1 MTVRENLQSVSNA
14 TSIVRSWVIR
24 LLVLLAGLGV
34 AAQAQGFVDAFAVRT
49 DVTGLAGTLT
59 GSNVDATIE
68 VDEPRHGN
76 KSPAKSVWIT
86 FVSPATGLM
95 SLEVDGQD
103 FDVLLGVYRVKA
115 GQPALLKN
123 LERVARNDDEGDD
136 GSASVKFGVKAGERY
151 EIAVD
156 GFARSSGTFQMN
168 WQVEDLGVAV
178 PTLVATTPDQAF
190 RPGDR
195 VVITYAAEDLDD
207 DDDDV
212 KLHWF
217 LNDVEIEN
225 EEEPTLVIPSLSEAN
240 VGQYRVRV
248 DTDDVRFFTEAVE
261 VQMSTEG
268 LTTTLARNKP
278 EDSMESPLVGAG
290 GLRPSP
296 RRQAAP
302 AGGGVSRG
310 YNGSQIFNTVYAGRD
325 PLEPVHCGQGSGS
338 SYWFAYQAPESG
350 MVFMDTVGSTFDTV
364 LAAYTYDIPY
374 AGYASLREIGCDD
387 NSGPDGKASVVSFRV
402 SPTRYYVVVVDGVN
416 GAKGRAHLNY
426 RLETNSAPVLVAPR
440 IQQLSSDRVV
450 AQGTPVTL
458 EVVAEGTA
466 PLAYRWIRPLAEP
479 LVTTNGMLALG
490 EVQLPQGGLYQVE
503 ISNAAGAV
511 TSAPVGLTVWSD
523 PVLELDGMP
532 GAAWVRY
539 GLQGPGSVPVEVASE
554 VQGPWT
560 PWTNGVP
567 DAAGIVRLNLD
578 FATEPRRFVRLRIP
592 SLSAVSVTNT
602 ISP

>member
-1 MTVRENLQSVSNA
+1 MTVRENLQTVSNA
-14 TSIVRSWVIR
+14 ISILRSWVIR
-24 LLVLLAGLGV
+24 LLVLVAGLGAV
-34 AAQAQGFVDAFAVRT
+34 VQAQGFVDAFALRT
-49 DVTGLAGTLT
+49 EVTGLTGTLA
-59 GSNVDATIE
+59 GSNVGATIE
-68 VDEPRHGN
+68 EDEPRHGG
-76 KSPAKSVWIT
+76 KSPGKSVWIT

-95 SLEVDGQD
+95 SLEVNGQD

-115 GQPALLKN
+115 GQPAVLRN

-156 GFARSSGTFQMN
+156 GFARSSGTFQLG
-168 WQVEDLGVAV
+168 WEVQDLGVAV

-207 DDDDV
+207 DDV

-217 LNDVEIEN
+217 LNDVELEN
-225 EEEPTLVIPSLSEAN
+225 EEGTTLVIPSLSEAQ

-268 LTTTLARNKP
+268 LSTTLARNKP

-290 GLRPSP
+290 SLRPSP

-302 AGGGVSRG
+302 AGDGVSRG

-325 PLEPVHCGQGSGS
+325 PQEPVHCGQGSGS

-350 MVFMDTVGSTFDTV
+350 TVVMDTVGSTFDTV
-364 LAAYTYDIPY
+364 LAAYTYDMPY
-374 AGYASLREIGCDD
+374 AGYASLREVGCDD
-387 NSGPDGKASVVSFRV
+387 NSGPDGKSSVVSFRV
-402 SPTRYYVVVVDGVN
+402 SPTRSYVVVVDGVN

-426 RLETNSAPVLVAPR
+426 RLETNSVPVLVAPR
-440 IQQLSSDRVV
+440 IQQAPADRVV
-450 AQGTPVTL
+450 AQGTPVSL

-466 PLAYRWIRPLAEP
+466 PLAYRWIRPAGEP
-479 LVTTNGMLALG
+479 LVTTNNVLELG
-490 EVQLPQGGLYQVE
+490 AVQLPQGGLYQVE

-523 PVLELDGMP
+523 PVLERDGVT
-532 GAAWVRY
+532 GSAWVRY
-539 GLQGPGSVPVEVASE
+539 GLQGPGAVPVEVASE

-567 DAAGIVRLNLD
+567 DAAGVVRLNLD
-578 FATEPRRFVRLRIP
+578 FATEPRRFVRLRVP
-592 SLSAVSVTNT
+592 SLSAASVTNT
-602 ISP
+602 NSP

>member
-1 MTVRENLQSVSNA
+1 VVSAISN
-14 TSIVRSWVIR
+14 IRSWVIY
-24 LLVLLAGLGV
+24 LLVLMAGLGSV
-34 AAQAQGFVDAFAVRT
+34 VQAQGFVDPFALRT
-49 DVTGLAGTLT
+49 EVTGLTGTLT
-59 GSNVDATIE
+59 GSNVGATIE
-68 VDEPRHGN
+68 EDEPRHGG
-76 KSPAKSVWIT
+76 KSPGKSMWLT

-95 SLEVDGQD
+95 SLEVEGQD
-103 FDVLLGVYRVKA
+103 FDVLLGVYRLKA
-115 GQPALLKN
+115 GQPAALRN
-123 LERVARNDDEGDD
+123 LERVARNDDEGND

-156 GFARSSGTFQMN
+156 GFARSSGTFEVRWEVQ
-168 WQVEDLGVAV
+168 DLGVAV
-178 PTLVATTPDQAF
+178 PTLVASTPDQAF

-207 DDDDV
+207 DDV

-217 LNDVEIEN
+217 LNDVELEN
-225 EEEPTLVIPSLSEAN
+225 EEETTLVIPSLSEAQ

-268 LTTTLARNKP
+268 LSTTLARNKP

-290 GLRPSP
+290 SLGPSP
-296 RRQAAP
+296 LRQAAP
-302 AGGGVSRG
+302 AGDGVSRG

-325 PLEPVHCGQGSGS
+325 PQEPVHCGQGSGS

-350 MVFMDTVGSTFDTV
+350 TVVMDTVGSTFDTV
-364 LAAYTYDIPY
+364 LAAYTYDMPY

-440 IQQLSSDRVV
+440 IQQLPPDRVV
-450 AQGTPVTL
+450 AQGTPVMF
-458 EVVAEGTA
+458 EVAAEGTA
-466 PLAYRWIRPLAEP
+466 PLAYRWIRPSAEP
-479 LVTTNGMLALG
+479 LVTTNGLLDLG

-503 ISNAAGAV
+503 VSNAAGAV

-532 GAAWVRY
+532 GTAWVRY
-539 GLQGPGSVPVEVASE
+539 GLQGPGTVPVEVAAE

-560 PWTNGVP
+560 PWTNGIP

-578 FATEPRRFVRLRIP
+578 FATEPKRFVRLRIP

-602 ISP
+602 NSP

>member
-14 TSIVRSWVIR
+14 NSIARSWVIR
-24 LLVLLAGLGV
+24 LLVLLAALGV
-34 AAQAQGFVDAFAVRT
+34 VAHAQGFVDAFAGRAE
-49 DVTGLAGTLT
+49 VTGLAGTLT
-59 GSNVDATIE
+59 GSNVGATIE
-68 VDEPRHGN
+68 VDEPRHGG
-76 KSPAKSVWIT
+76 KSPAKSMWIT

-95 SLEVDGQD
+95 SLKVDGQD

-115 GQPALLKN
+115 GQPALLRN
-123 LERVARNDDEGDD
+123 LERVARSDD
-136 GSASVKFGVKAGERY
+136 GDAGTSASVEFAVKAGERY

-156 GFARSSGTFQMN
+156 GFARSSGTFQMD

-178 PTLVATTPDQAF
+178 PMLVATTPDQAF

-195 VVITYAAEDLDD
+195 VVITYSAEDLDD

-217 LNDVEIEN
+217 LNDVELEN
-225 EEEPTLVIPSLSEAN
+225 EEETTLVIPSLSEAQ

-268 LTTTLARNKP
+268 LSTTLARNKP

-290 GLRPSP
+290 SLRPSP
-296 RRQAAP
+296 LRNAAP
-302 AGGGVSRG
+302 AGDGVSRG

-350 MVFMDTVGSTFDTV
+350 KVVMDTVGSTFDTV
-364 LAAYTYDIPY
+364 LAAYTYDMPY

-402 SPTRYYVVVVDGVN
+402 SPARYYVVVVDGVN

-426 RLETNSAPVLVAPR
+426 RLETNAVPPLVAPR
-440 IQQLSSDRVV
+440 IQQPPADRVV
-450 AQGTPVTL
+450 AVGSPVTL
-458 EVVAEGTA
+458 EVVAEGSA
-466 PLAYRWIRPLAEP
+466 PLAYRWFRPAAEP
-479 LVTTNGMLALG
+479 LVTTNGVLALG
-490 EVQLPQGGLYQVE
+490 EVQLPQGGLYRVE

-523 PVLELDGMP
+523 PVLELDGMS
-532 GAAWVRY
+532 GVAWVRY
-539 GLQGPGSVPVEVASE
+539 GLQGPGSVPVEIASE

-567 DAAGIVRLNLD
+567 DATGIVRLSLD
-578 FATEPRRFVRLRIP
+578 FATEPRRFLRLRLP
-592 SLSAVSVTNT
+592 AVSATSVSNT
-602 ISP
+602 ISQ

>member
-1 MTVRENLQSVSNA
+1 MTVRENLQSVSNV
-14 TSIVRSWVIR
+14 TSIVRVWVIR
-24 LLVLLAGLGV
+24 LLALLAVFGV
-34 AAQAQGFVDAFAVRT
+34 AAQAQGFVDAFALRT
-49 DVTGLAGTLT
+49 EVTGLEGTLT
-59 GSNVDATIE
+59 GSNGGATIE
-68 VDEPRHGN
+68 VDEPRHGG

-95 SLEVDGQD
+95 SLEVEGQD

-123 LERVARNDDEGDD
+123 LERVARSDD
-136 GSASVKFGVKAGERY
+136 GAAGTSASVEFGVKAGERY

-156 GFARSSGTFQMN
+156 GFARSSGTFQMD

-195 VVITYAAEDLDD
+195 VVITYSAEDL

-225 EEEPTLVIPSLSEAN
+225 EEEPTLVIPSLSEAQ

-290 GLRPSP
+290 GFRPSP
-296 RRQAAP
+296 LRQAAP
-302 AGGGVSRG
+302 AGDGVSRG

-325 PLEPVHCGQGSGS
+325 PQEPVHCGQGSGS

-350 MVFMDTVGSTFDTV
+350 TVVMDTVGSTFDTV
-364 LAAYTYDIPY
+364 LAAYTYEMPY

-387 NSGPDGKASVVSFRV
+387 NSGPDGKTSVVSFRV

-440 IQQLSSDRVV
+440 IQQLPPDRVV
-450 AQGTPVTL
+450 AQGTPVTF

-466 PLAYRWIRPLAEP
+466 PLAYRWIRPSAEP
-479 LVTTNGMLALG
+479 LVTTNGVLELG
-490 EVQLPQGGLYQVE
+490 GVQLPQGGLYQVE
-503 ISNAAGAV
+503 VSNAAGAV

-539 GLQGPGSVPVEVASE
+539 GLQGPGSVPVEVAPE

-567 DAAGIVRLNLD
+567 DAEGVVRLNLD
-578 FATEPRRFVRLRIP
+578 FAMEPRRFVRLRIP
-592 SLSAVSVTNT
+592 SLSAVSVTNS

>member
-1 MTVRENLQSVSNA
+1 MTVRENLQAVFKT
-14 TSIVRSWVIR
+14 TSIVRVWVIR
-24 LLVLLAGLGV
+24 LLALLAGWGV
-34 AAQAQGFVDAFAVRT
+34 AVQAQGFVDAFALRT
-49 DVTGLAGTLT
+49 EVTALQGRLT
-59 GSNVDATIE
+59 GSNVGATIE
-68 VDEPRHGN
+68 VDEPRHGG

-123 LERVARNDDEGDD
+123 LERVARSDDSDAGT
-136 GSASVKFGVKAGERY
+136 SASVEFGVKAGERY

-156 GFARSSGTFQMN
+156 GFARSSGAFQMD

-195 VVITYAAEDLDD
+195 VVITYATEDYD

-217 LNDVEIEN
+217 LNDVELEN

-248 DTDDVRFFTEAVE
+248 DTDDLRFFTEAVE

-268 LTTTLARNKP
+268 LNTTLARNKP

-290 GLRPSP
+290 SLRPSP
-296 RRQAAP
+296 LRNAAP
-302 AGGGVSRG
+302 AGDGVSRG

-325 PLEPVHCGQGSGS
+325 PQEPVHCGQGSGS
-338 SYWFAYQAPESG
+338 SYWFAYQAPEAG
-350 MVFMDTVGSTFDTV
+350 TVVMDTVGSTFDTV
-364 LAAYTYDIPY
+364 LAAYTYEMPY

-387 NSGPDGKASVVSFRV
+387 NSAPDGKASVVSFRV

-426 RLETNSAPVLVAPR
+426 RLETNSVPVLVAPR
-440 IQQLSSDRVV
+440 IQQTPADRVV

-458 EVVAEGTA
+458 EVVAEGSA
-466 PLAYRWIRPLAEP
+466 PLAYRWILPSAEP
-479 LVTTNGMLALG
+479 LVTTNGVLALG

-539 GLQGPGSVPVEVASE
+539 GLQGPGAVPAEIASE

-578 FATEPRRFVRLRIP
+578 FASEPRRFVRLRIP